1 MVLHAIKFGN
11 TDWLE
16 LTWDTLYWRTL
27 VNTGK
32 NLSPIKW
39 KKFT

>member
-16 LTWDTLYWRTL
+16 LTWGYIYVAGSREY
-27 VNTGK
+27 GK
-32 NLSPIKW
+32 EFEPHKV
-39 KKFT
+39 KEVY